1 MRPQLTDQE
10 VEAFRGRL
18 VRAAAKL
25 FAARGAAGVT
35 MRQIAKSL
43 GYSQT
48 AAYRYFADKDEI
60 LAAVRAAA
68 LDRFCTRLE
77 AALKPGRDARE
88 NARAVGQAYLRF
100 AVGDPDSYRLIFDSS
115 GRDLLVPEFS
125 QTAHRLHATMT
136 DYVRALIDEGHLEGD
151 PVELGRAFWI
161 AAHGVVMLHLSGFL
175 PSLKARD
182 EFHRVAERLIYR
194 GAEAGKRQKRASRAE
209 KPSARH
215 SGCT

>member
-1 MRPQLTDQE
+1 MRPQLTDEE

-25 FAARGAAGVT
+25 FAANGVAGVT

-48 AAYRYFADKDEI
+48 AAYRYFADKEEI

-68 LDRFCTRLE
+68 LDRFCTKLE
-77 AALKPGRDARE
+77 AALKAGRDARE

-100 AVGDPDSYRLIFDSS
+100 AVEEPDSYRLIFDSS
-115 GRDLLVPEFS
+115 ARDLMVPEFS
-125 QTAHRLHATMT
+125 QTARRFEATLT
-136 DYVRALIDEGHLEGD
+136 DYVRALVDEGHVEGD
-151 PVELGRAFWI
+151 PTELGRAFWI
-161 AAHGVVMLHLSGFL
+161 AAHGVVMGHLSGFL

-182 EFHRVAERLIYR
+182 ELHEATVRLIYR
-194 GAEAGKRQKRASRAE
+194 GARVEKRQKRMTR
-209 KPSARH
+209 RIR
-215 SGCT
+215 